1 MLKPTFLNI
10 FFNVFL
16 KFLIFYLLLMVTNKE
31 FKLLQLSNIRN
42 GEDLFYYLWLVL
54 FFPIV
59 DMILFSIPLY
69 FSLKTKKTLIFL
81 IGIIAILLI
90 EYFAYTY
97 FTSQKLINRD
107 AFLKVIINAFLLT
120 LFFYKT
126 IRLKFTEA

>member
-1 MLKPTFLNI
+1 
-10 FFNVFL
+10 
-16 KFLIFYLLLMVTNKE
+16 MVTNKE